1 VTATVEVLP
10 DHEDVDGGHMCEY
23 AAVKSRA
30 RSWPFILPRVGAS
43 AGRRMMAG
51 SVLRTVGVAVT
62 LHAVW
67 PQERAGE
74 AKTPSSALPSE
85 HSVQRCRVVVYVCAG
100 ISATVV
106 RACRKKGRTEG
117 NDESQRAKRE

>member
-1 VTATVEVLP
+1 VLP
-10 DHEDVDGGHMCEY
+10 DREDIDGGQMCEY

-30 RSWPFILPRVGAS
+30 RSWPFILPRVRAS
-43 AGRRMMAG
+43 AGRRMMAE
-51 SVLRTVGVAVT
+51 SVLRTVGVAVA

-67 PQERAGE
+67 PQEHAGE
-74 AKTPSSALPSE
+74 AQTPSSVLPSE

-100 ISATVV
+100 DSATVV
-106 RACRKKGRTEG
+106 RACMKKGHTKG